1 MIASLTSLKRY
12 PSEICSKTPLGTH
25 IFSVQIPSFFTT
37 VKREKGE
44 KQKNMMVY
52 YRKYVTM
59 FLWHRRNSFEIEKF
73 KSFIIWGERTSPAA
87 ADYHINFVILH
98 ACSLFSNSR
107 KKSRVWTFFF
117 LGKDFLPFAIS
128 TINVYNKHVWHAY
141 ISLAKQAEYHHHIV
155 DLQPNFLLLPA
166 GKCFIRVLCLY
177 CREPTFKKHPIEP
190 KFFRF

>member
-1 MIASLTSLKRY
+1 MKSVPK
-12 PSEICSKTPLGTH
+12 PPLAH
-25 IFSVQIPSFFTT
+25 IFFQYKSPRFLQQS
-37 VKREKGE
+37 KEKKGRN
-44 KQKNMMVY
+44 KKNMMVY

-87 ADYHINFVILH
+87 DYHINFVILH

-107 KKSRVWTFFF
+107 KKAEYEPFF

-177 CREPTFKKHPIEP
+177 CRTHF
-190 KFFRF
+190 

>member
-1 MIASLTSLKRY
+1 MLELQTNCNYCMIASLTSLKRY
-12 PSEICSKTPLGTH
+12 PSEICSKIPLGTH

-107 KKSRVWTFFF
+107 KKADGVWTFFF
-117 LGKDFLPFAIS
+117 SVKIFCHLRYP
-128 TINVYNKHVWHAY
+128 
-141 ISLAKQAEYHHHIV
+141 Q
-155 DLQPNFLLLPA
+155 
-166 GKCFIRVLCLY
+166 
-177 CREPTFKKHPIEP
+177 
-190 KFFRF
+190 